1 MAKSHPNHNATRTV
15 SAQPRLH
22 QRARENSSLQ
32 FSEPHVAAG
41 TRGTCAP

>member
-15 SAQPRLH
+15 SAQPRIQ
-22 QRARENSSLQ
+22 QRAREIQAYSSV
-32 FSEPHVAAG
+32 SPHVAAG